1 MPKLVNKVVFV
12 NGRRTSMRMCQR
24 EWSAFEEVCGREK
37 ISRNELLGLI
47 EECKKD
53 ELGLTYSTRLFI
65 ISYFWNAATE
75 TGHANAGH
83 SCNCGCF
90 FTSIRYIRS
99 PNLSLDRRLNC
110 RTSWL
115 NSASLRTFL
124 EMDKNSSPQSIS
136 AKLSRF
142 LFISL

>member
-37 ISRNELLGLI
+37 ISRNQLLGLI

-83 SCNCGCF
+83 SCND
-90 FTSIRYIRS
+90 RYQTLRKIIG
-99 PNLSLDRRLNC
+99 NSLTD
-110 RTSWL
+110 
-115 NSASLRTFL
+115 
-124 EMDKNSSPQSIS
+124 
-136 AKLSRF
+136 
-142 LFISL
+142 

>member
-83 SCNCGCF
+83 SCNGQVSDIKKNYRKFPDRLKKHPQLQLRVF
-90 FTSIRYIRS
+90 FYFNTLHQITELVTRQ
-99 PNLSLDRRLNC
+99 
-110 RTSWL
+110 
-115 NSASLRTFL
+115 TFEL
-124 EMDKNSSPQSIS
+124 PYQL
-136 AKLSRF
+136 A
-142 LFISL
+142 